1 MDGWIN
7 RWMEGQLD
15 EWMDEGTKGGMAG
28 WIDTWMDG

>member
-7 RWMEGQLD
+7 RWMEGQSD
-15 EWMDEGTKGGMAG
+15 EWMDERTKGGMAG